1 MARYLLLI
9 YEDESAW
16 AARSPDEVQEIMG
29 DYYAFGESIR
39 DTMRGGEAL
48 LPTATART
56 VGVRDGKQVITDG
69 PFAETKEQVGGFYL
83 VECDSLEQA
92 EQTAAKIPSAKWGHI
107 EVRECQVFPEQPE
120 HP

>member
-9 YEDESAW
+9 YEDETAW
-16 AARSPDEVQEIMG
+16 AAKSPEEVQQIMG
-29 DYYAFGESIR
+29 EYYAFGDSIR

-48 LPTATART
+48 LPTQAATT
-56 VGVRDGKQVITDG
+56 VSVRDGKQVVTDG
-69 PFAETKEQVGGFYL
+69 PFAETKEQLGGFYL
-83 VECDSLEQA
+83 VDADSPEQA
-92 EQTAAKIPSAKWGHI
+92 RDIAARIPSAKWGHI